1 MKKFILAFFVSLTIL
16 FIFSNIALGAPVP
29 CTQDES
35 NGGENGLVPCGIAKN
50 ADGSP
55 VCPCNLGHFFVM
67 FANIYG
73 FIIKYIATTLAVI
86 MITVGAIF
94 MLISAGNP
102 NLAGT
107 GKKMIYSAI
116 IGLVLVYGSYL
127 IIDALLK
134 IMGYTGNW
142 FSLP

>member
-1 MKKFILAFFVSLTIL
+1 MIL
-16 FIFSNIALGAPVP
+16 FISLALFSLFISTSPVFAADP
-29 CTQDES
+29 LCTDDES
-35 NGGENGLVPCGIAKN
+35 SGGNIGLVPCGIAKN
-50 ADGSP
+50 ANGTP

-67 FANIYG
+67 FANIYA

-107 GKKMIYSAI
+107 GKKMVYSAI
-116 IGLVLVYGSYL
+116 IGLVLVFGSYL

-134 IMGYTGNW
+134 IMGYSGNW